1 VIQYRDVVLHRANN
15 SVIGD
20 SLASRFSSNL
30 VNRSYSA
37 SVLPRGRRERRGG
50 AGLDES
56 IEKNDYV
63 QNGYIREETA
73 PQDAHNQSS
82 PYGGHHGTP
91 RQSEVG
97 VAPAT
102 RS

>member
-1 VIQYRDVVLHRANN
+1 MIQYRDVILHRANN

-37 SVLPRGRRERRGG
+37 SVLPRGRREWRGG

-56 IEKNDYV
+56 IEKNGYV
-63 QNGYIREETA
+63 QNGYIREEAT
-73 PQDAHNQSS
+73 PQDAYNQSS

-91 RQSEVG
+91 MDNK
-97 VAPAT
+97 
-102 RS
+102 